1 MRSVTIKTTIP
12 DDHRLV
18 VDLPPDLPAGPAEVV
33 VTPVPAE
40 EARQAWTLGE
50 LLTSDLV
57 GMWKDRTD
65 IRVSLDFA
73 RQLRQEAEGRW
84 RARD

>member
-18 VDLPPDLPAGPAEVV
+18 VDLPPDPPAGPAEVA

-40 EARQAWTLGE
+40 EARQPWTLGE
-50 LLTSDLV
+50 LLASDLV
-57 GMWKDRTD
+57 GM
-65 IRVSLDFA
+65 
-73 RQLRQEAEGRW
+73 
-84 RARD
+84 